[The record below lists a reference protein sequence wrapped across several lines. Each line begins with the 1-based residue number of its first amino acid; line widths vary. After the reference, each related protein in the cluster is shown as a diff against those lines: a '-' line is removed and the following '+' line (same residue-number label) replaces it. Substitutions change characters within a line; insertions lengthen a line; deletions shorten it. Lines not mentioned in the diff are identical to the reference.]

1 MSTNNQQYY
10 IPALAKI
17 YQPLSPYG
25 STILRV
31 AVGALFVAHGWGKFQ
46 GAFFGEGLGGLAT
59 GMIEP
64 SGLPFPLL
72 LAWAAMISEFFGGI
86 CLVLGLFTRLWAFM
100 AAAQMYLI
108 VFFVKGPGIFFA
120 HRGGIEY
127 DLVLAVIFT
136 IIAIKG
142 ASQYSLDAKM
152 KKVF

>member
-1 MSTNNQQYY
+1 MSTDNQHYY

-17 YQPLSPYG
+17 YQPLAPYG

-31 AVGALFVAHGWGKFQ
+31 AVGALFVAHGWGKVQ
-46 GAFFGEGLGGLAT
+46 GAFFGEGLGGFAA

-72 LAWAAMISEFFGGI
+72 LAWATMITEFFGGI
-86 CLVLGLFTRLWAFM
+86 FLILGLFTRLWAFL
-100 AAAQMYLI
+100 AAVQMYLI
-108 VFFVKGPGIFFA
+108 VFFIKGLDPFFA